1 MSCSASR
8 ISLPET
14 APATDERARYL
25 RGIDRTLRAAAI
37 GALLLLGAVV
47 LRDILLLLFA
57 AVLIACVL
65 HGAADW
71 LHRHAG
77 LSEGWSL
84 TAVVAGL
91 LLALGALVWWRG
103 PAMAGQAGQ
112 MIDQLAGQLRR
123 VWSVMDDL
131 GWAGSIA
138 DNLREASQKIGAG
151 VTGYVTGFVS
161 STLGITGTLVVV
173 IATALFLAA
182 SPRLYIG
189 GALRLIPV
197 AWRPRGRE
205 VMTGIG
211 HDLQLWFVGQL
222 ADMAVVTLLAGAG
235 LFALGVPLAPTLALF
250 AGLLNFVPYV
260 GALAGAVPAVLVG
273 LSQSPNQALWV
284 ALLFLAVQMLE
295 GNVIAPLIQ
304 RRTISLPPALTILSQ
319 TLLGT
324 LFGALGLIL
333 ATPLMAASLVAVR
346 MIYVETVLEGRRADP
361 ASGHPA
367 AGPTCPA
374 SSAAACSGTRPSP
387 P

>member
-1 MSCSASR
+1 MWCSAWR
-8 ISLPET
+8 ISLPEPC
-14 APATDERARYL
+14 PATDERVQYL
-25 RGIDRTLRAAAI
+25 RGIDRTLRATAI
-37 GALLLLGAVV
+37 GALLLLGVVV
-47 LRDILLLLFA
+47 LRDFLLLLFA
-57 AVLIACVL
+57 AVLIACVF
-65 HGAADW
+65 HGAAHG
-71 LHRHAG
+71 LHRRTG

-84 TAVVAGL
+84 VAVVAALLLVFGL
-91 LLALGALVWWRG
+91 LFWWRG
-103 PAMAGQAGQ
+103 PAMGRQAGQ
-112 MIDQLAGQLRR
+112 MVDQLVGQLQRLWR
-123 VWSVMDDL
+123 IMDDI

-151 VTGYVTGFVS
+151 ATSYLTGFVS

-182 SPRLYIG
+182 SPRRYIG

-197 AWRPRGRE
+197 GWRPRGRE
-205 VMTGIG
+205 VMRGMG
-211 HDLQLWFVGQL
+211 RNLQLWFVGQL
-222 ADMAVVTLLAGAG
+222 ADMAVVTLLVGAG

-273 LSQSPNQALWV
+273 LSQSPDQALWV

-333 ATPLMAASLVAVR
+333 ATPLMAAALVAVK
-346 MIYVETVLEGRRADP
+346 MIYVETVLEGKGYMGSDVDG
-361 ASGHPA
+361 SA
-367 AGPTCPA
+367 APGRSA
-374 SSAAACSGTRPSP
+374 SS
-387 P
+387 

>member
-1 MSCSASR
+1 M
-8 ISLPET
+8 
-14 APATDERARYL
+14 
-25 RGIDRTLRAAAI
+25 RAAAV
-37 GALLLLGAVV
+37 GALLLMGIAV
-47 LRDILLLLFA
+47 LRDILLLTFA

-65 HGAADW
+65 RGAADQ
-71 LHRHAG
+71 LHRRTA

-84 TAVVAGL
+84 VAVVTAL
-91 LLALGALVWWRG
+91 LLVLGVLVWWRG
-103 PAMAGQAGQ
+103 PAMASQAGQ
-112 MIDQLAGQLRR
+112 MIDQLVTQLQQLWRR
-123 VWSVMDDL
+123 LDDS
-131 GWAGSIA
+131 GWASSIA
-138 DNLREASQKIGAG
+138 DQVREAAQTIGRG

-161 STLGITGTLVVV
+161 STLGIGGTLVVV
-173 IATALFLAA
+173 IATALFLAS
-182 SPRLYIG
+182 SPRLYID

-205 VMTGIG
+205 VMRGVGST
-211 HDLQLWFVGQL
+211 LQLWFLGQL
-222 ADMAVVTLLAGAG
+222 ADMAVVTVLSGIG

-260 GALAGAVPAVLVG
+260 GALAGAVPAILVG
-273 LSQSPNQALWV
+273 LSQSPEQALWV

-346 MIYVETVLEGRRADP
+346 MIYVETVLEGQGEGPPRSGGGDP
-361 ASGHPA
+361 DP
-367 AGPTCPA
+367 
-374 SSAAACSGTRPSP
+374 
-387 P
+387 